1 MDLRSFIRTQA
12 DILEAK
18 ALIVQEHFFYQPFRI
33 ADDLEVGGGYEFV
46 NRRPGAGMVYWPAYE
61 DERERFSGPRLKPVD
76 PVLEPEF
83 RAANEG
89 LRQQYDGFIDQICR
103 HVSDIKTKSV
113 ADIGCNNGYMPVSF
127 ALRGVRDTVGY
138 DQTDHSGGF
147 RFLNRLLGTNS
158 RFIHAGYDLVD
169 GTIPGCPAHDVVIS
183 MSILQHMPEP
193 FRHLHFLRSITREAL
208 FLMTNV
214 WDDDEYLIRY
224 GEPNVIFRD
233 FAFPWCFDNSIY
245 LSEKLLRK
253 ALEKAGFTRI
263 LDLEFKR
270 PAQHEQAETRGSHDY
285 ATEGTHRQKLA
296 GKALLCFV
304 DGPATGA
311 QTDLNRG
318 CYRVASNRTLALL
331 RRMFPRLAWWAY
343 RKISRR
349 HRDH

>member
-1 MDLRSFIRTQA
+1 MDLRSCVRTQA
-12 DILEAK
+12 DIQEAK
-18 ALIVQEHFFYQPFRI
+18 ALIVQDHFFYQPFRI

-46 NRRPGAGMVYWPAYE
+46 NRSPGAGMVYWPTYE
-61 DERERFSGPRLKPVD
+61 QEQERFAGPPLKTID
-76 PVLEPEF
+76 PALVSEF
-83 RAANEG
+83 RSANDG
-89 LRQQYDGFIDQICR
+89 LRQQYDGFIDQICK
-103 HVSDIKTKSV
+103 HISDIKAKSV
-113 ADIGCNNGYMPVSF
+113 ADVGCNNGYMPVSF

-147 RFLNRLLGTNS
+147 RFLNRLLGTNA
-158 RFIHAGYDLVD
+158 RFIHSSYDLVE

-183 MSILQHMPEP
+183 MSILQHMTEP

-214 WDDDEYLIRY
+214 WDDDEYLARY

-233 FAFPWCFDNSIY
+233 SAFPWCFDNSIY

-263 LDLEFKR
+263 LDLEFR
-270 PAQHEQAETRGSHDY
+270 HPANHKQAETRGSHDY
-285 ATEGTHRQKLA
+285 ATEGTHRQKLT

-311 QTDLNRG
+311 QANLKLG
-318 CYRVASNRTLALL
+318 SYRLANNRTLALL
-331 RRMFPRLAWWAY
+331 RRMFPRLSWWVIRNTFRQY
-343 RKISRR
+343 RK
-349 HRDH
+349 